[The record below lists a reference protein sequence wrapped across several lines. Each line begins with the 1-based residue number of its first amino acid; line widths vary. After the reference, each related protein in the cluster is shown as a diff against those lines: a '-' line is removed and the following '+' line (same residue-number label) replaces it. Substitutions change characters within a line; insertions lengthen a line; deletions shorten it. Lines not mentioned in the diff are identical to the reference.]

1 MSWVRR
7 ELNALGI
14 PPLKRFGQ
22 HFLVDKKTR
31 AIMMESARLEPDD
44 TVIEVGPGLG
54 FITATLTSQPC
65 SIIAIEKDRT
75 LAEYLKNRFIKNSNV
90 TIVQGDALE
99 FQFQDQAKIISSP
112 PYNISSKLILSILNS
127 KFKLAVLLLQDEFV
141 SRLTAPVGS
150 RDYGRLTVT
159 LQSRAKAERIIR
171 VSRSAFYPSPKVD
184 SAIVRIEPQT
194 PDLLIKDQR
203 TFNELV
209 RSLFTQR
216 RRKLRGVLK
225 KYLKET
231 YPTEMNEILI
241 RTSFLEKRIF
251 EIAPLELIGLSNI
264 ISEVRVDTA
273 RAKND

>member
-31 AIMMESARLEPDD
+31 DIMMESARLEPDD

-75 LAEYLKNRFIKNSNV
+75 LAEYLKNRYIKNSNV

-171 VSRSAFYPSPKVD
+171 VPRSAFYPSPKVD

-251 EIAPLELIGLSNI
+251 EIAPLELVGLSNI
-264 ISEVRVDTA
+264 ISELRVDTT

>member
-1 MSWVRR
+1 
-7 ELNALGI
+7 
-14 PPLKRFGQ
+14 
-22 HFLVDKKTR
+22 
-31 AIMMESARLEPDD
+31 MESARLEPDD

-171 VSRSAFYPSPKVD
+171 VPRSAFYPSPKVD

>member
-1 MSWVRR
+1 MPV
-7 ELNALGI
+7 
-14 PPLKRFGQ
+14 
-22 HFLVDKKTR
+22 
-31 AIMMESARLEPDD
+31 
-44 TVIEVGPGLG
+44 
-54 FITATLTSQPC
+54 
-65 SIIAIEKDRT
+65 
-75 LAEYLKNRFIKNSNV
+75 AER
-90 TIVQGDALE
+90 
-99 FQFQDQAKIISSP
+99 
-112 PYNISSKLILSILNS
+112 

-171 VSRSAFYPSPKVD
+171 VPRSAFYPSPKVD

-251 EIAPLELIGLSNI
+251 EIAPLELVGLSNI
-264 ISEVRVDTA
+264 ISELRVDTT

>member
-7 ELNALGI
+7 ELNALSI

-22 HFLVDKKTR
+22 HFLIDKKTR
-31 AIMMESARLEPDD
+31 QIMIESARLEADD
-44 TVIEVGPGLG
+44 TVVEVGPGLG
-54 FITATLTSQPC
+54 FITTTLTSQPC

-75 LAEYLKNRFIKNSNV
+75 LADYLKNRFARNSNI

-99 FQFQDQAKIISSP
+99 FPIRDQAKIISSP

-150 RDYGRLTVT
+150 RDYGRLTVA
-159 LQSRAKAERIIR
+159 LQLRANVERIMG
-171 VSRSAFYPSPKVD
+171 VPRSAFYPSPKVD
-184 SAIVRIEPQT
+184 SAIVRIEPKAS
-194 PDLLIKDQR
+194 DLRIKDQKI
-203 TFNELV
+203 FNELV

-225 KYLKET
+225 RYLKET
-231 YPTEMNEILI
+231 YPTDMNEILI

-251 EIAPLELIGLSNI
+251 EIAPLELVVLSNI
-264 ISEVRVDTA
+264 ISEVRVDVCQK
-273 RAKND
+273 RLE

>member
-31 AIMMESARLEPDD
+31 DMMIESGRLEPDD

-75 LAEYLKNRFIKNSNV
+75 LAEYLKNRFTKNSNV

-159 LQSRAKAERIIR
+159 LQSRAKAERIIK
-171 VSRSAFYPSPKVD
+171 VPRSAFYPSPKID

-225 KYLKET
+225 KHLKKT

-273 RAKND
+273 HAKND

>member
-31 AIMMESARLEPDD
+31 NKMIESARLEPDD
-44 TVIEVGPGLG
+44 TVLEVGPGLG

-75 LAEYLKNRFIKNSNV
+75 LAEYLKNRFTKNSNV

-141 SRLTAPVGS
+141 NRLTAPAGS

-171 VSRSAFYPSPKVD
+171 VPRSAFYPSPKVD

-203 TFNELV
+203 IFNELV

-264 ISEVRVDTA
+264 ISELRVDTTH
-273 RAKND
+273 AKND

>member
-1 MSWVRR
+1 VSWVRR
-7 ELNALGI
+7 ELNALSI

-22 HFLVDKKTR
+22 HFLIDKKTR
-31 AIMMESARLEPDD
+31 QIMIESARLEADD
-44 TVIEVGPGLG
+44 TVVEVGPGLG
-54 FITATLTSQPC
+54 FITTTLTSQPC

-75 LAEYLKNRFIKNSNV
+75 LADYLKNRFARNSNI

-99 FQFQDQAKIISSP
+99 FPIRDQAKIISSP

-150 RDYGRLTVT
+150 RDYGRLTVA
-159 LQSRAKAERIIR
+159 LQLRANVERIMG
-171 VSRSAFYPSPKVD
+171 VPRSAFYPSPKVD
-184 SAIVRIEPQT
+184 SAIVRIEPKASNL
-194 PDLLIKDQR
+194 PIKDQKI
-203 TFNELV
+203 FNELV

-225 KYLKET
+225 KYLKEM
-231 YPTEMNEILI
+231 YPTDMNEILI

-251 EIAPLELIGLSNI
+251 EIAPLELVDLSNI
-264 ISEVRVDTA
+264 ISEVRVDTVHV
-273 RAKND
+273 KSD

>member
-31 AIMMESARLEPDD
+31 DIMMESARLEPDD

-75 LAEYLKNRFIKNSNV
+75 LAEYLKNRYIKNSNV

-171 VSRSAFYPSPKVD
+171 VPRSAFYPSPKVD

>member
-31 AIMMESARLEPDD
+31 DIMMESARLEPDD

-171 VSRSAFYPSPKVD
+171 VPRSAFYPSPKVD

-231 YPTEMNEILI
+231 YPTEMNEILV

>member
-7 ELNALGI
+7 ELNALRI

-22 HFLVDKKTR
+22 HFLVDKKTCQ
-31 AIMMESARLEPDD
+31 IMVESARLEADE
-44 TVIEVGPGLG
+44 TIIEIGPGLG
-54 FITATLTSQPC
+54 FITTTLTSQPC
-65 SIIAIEKDRT
+65 SIIAVEKDRT
-75 LAEYLKNRFIKNSNV
+75 LANYLKNRFAKNSNI

-99 FQFQDQAKIISSP
+99 FHFQDQAKIISSP
-112 PYNISSKLILSILNS
+112 PYNISSRLILAILNS
-127 KFKLAVLLLQDEFV
+127 KFKLAILLLQDEFV
-141 SRLTAPVGS
+141 SRLIAPVGS

-159 LQSRAKAERIIR
+159 LQSRAKVERIIG
-171 VSRSAFYPSPKVD
+171 VPRSAFYPSPKVD
-184 SAIVRIEPQT
+184 SAIVRIQPKT
-194 PDLLIKDQR
+194 PNLLIKDQQV
-203 TFNELV
+203 FNELV

-225 KYLKET
+225 KHLKET

-251 EIAPLELIGLSNI
+251 QIAPLELIDLSNI

-273 RAKND
+273 HVKSN

>member
-31 AIMMESARLEPDD
+31 DIMMESARLEPDD

-75 LAEYLKNRFIKNSNV
+75 LAEYLKNRYIKNSNV

-171 VSRSAFYPSPKVD
+171 VPRSAFYPSPKVD
-184 SAIVRIEPQT
+184 SAIVRIEPQS

-225 KYLKET
+225 KYLKKT

>member
-31 AIMMESARLEPDD
+31 QTMIESARLEADD
-44 TVIEVGPGLG
+44 TIVEVGPGLG
-54 FITATLTSQPC
+54 FITTTLTSQPC
-65 SIIAIEKDRT
+65 SIIAIEKDRA
-75 LAEYLKNRFIKNSNV
+75 LAHYLKNKFGKNSNI

-99 FQFQDQAKIISSP
+99 FHFQDHAKIISSP
-112 PYNISSKLILSILNS
+112 PYNISSRLILTILNS

-159 LQSRAKAERIIR
+159 LQSRAKVERIIG
-171 VSRSAFYPSPKVD
+171 VPRSAFYPSPKVD
-184 SAIVRIEPQT
+184 SAIVRIQPKA
-194 PDLLIKDQR
+194 PDLPIKDQK

-209 RSLFTQR
+209 RALFTQR

-231 YPTEMNEILI
+231 YPTEMNEILM

-251 EIAPLELIGLSNI
+251 TIAPLELIELSNI
-264 ISEVRVDTA
+264 ISELRVDTA
-273 RAKND
+273 RANSN

>member
-7 ELNALGI
+7 ELNVLGI

-22 HFLVDKKTR
+22 HFLIDKKTR
-31 AIMMESARLEPDD
+31 DIMMESARLEPDD
-44 TVIEVGPGLG
+44 MVIEVGPGLG

-99 FQFQDQAKIISSP
+99 FKFQDQAKIISSP

-171 VSRSAFYPSPKVD
+171 VPRSAFYPSPKVD

>member
-31 AIMMESARLEPDD
+31 DIMMESARLEPDD

-75 LAEYLKNRFIKNSNV
+75 LAEYLKNRYIKNSNV

-99 FQFQDQAKIISSP
+99 FKFQDQAKIISSP

-150 RDYGRLTVT
+150 RDYGRLTIT

-171 VSRSAFYPSPKVD
+171 VPRSAFYPSPKVD

>member
-31 AIMMESARLEPDD
+31 QIMIESARLEADD
-44 TVIEVGPGLG
+44 TVVEVGPGLG
-54 FITATLTSQPC
+54 FITTTLTSQPC
-65 SIIAIEKDRT
+65 NIIAIEKDRT
-75 LAEYLKNRFIKNSNV
+75 LADYLKNRFARNSNI

-99 FQFQDQAKIISSP
+99 FHIQDQAKIISSP
-112 PYNISSKLILSILNS
+112 PYNISSRLILSILNS

-150 RDYGRLTVT
+150 RDYGRLTVA
-159 LQSRAKAERIIR
+159 LQLRAKVERIMG
-171 VSRSAFYPSPKVD
+171 VPRSAFYPSPKVD
-184 SAIVRIEPQT
+184 SAIVRIEPKAS
-194 PDLLIKDQR
+194 DLPIKDQKI
-203 TFNELV
+203 FNELV

-225 KYLKET
+225 KYLKEM
-231 YPTEMNEILI
+231 YPTDMNEILI

-251 EIAPLELIGLSNI
+251 EIAPLELVDLSNI
-264 ISEVRVDTA
+264 ISEVRVDTVHV
-273 RAKND
+273 KSD

>member
-31 AIMMESARLEPDD
+31 DIMIESARLEPDD

-75 LAEYLKNRFIKNSNV
+75 LAEYLKNRFTKNSNV

-150 RDYGRLTVT
+150 RDYGRLTIT

-171 VSRSAFYPSPKVD
+171 VPRSAFYPSPKVD

-194 PDLLIKDQR
+194 LDLLIKDQR

-225 KYLKET
+225 KYLKKT

-273 RAKND
+273 HAKND

>member
-31 AIMMESARLEPDD
+31 DIMIESARLEPDD

-75 LAEYLKNRFIKNSNV
+75 LAEYLKNRFTKNSNV

-171 VSRSAFYPSPKVD
+171 VPRSAFYPSPKVD

-225 KYLKET
+225 KYLKKT

-273 RAKND
+273 HAKND

>member
-31 AIMMESARLEPDD
+31 DIMIESARLEPDD

-75 LAEYLKNRFIKNSNV
+75 LAEYLKNRFTKNSNV

-150 RDYGRLTVT
+150 RDYGRLTIT

-171 VSRSAFYPSPKVD
+171 VPRSAFYPSPKVD

>member
-31 AIMMESARLEPDD
+31 QIMIESARLEADD
-44 TVIEVGPGLG
+44 TVVEVGPGLG
-54 FITATLTSQPC
+54 FITTTLTSQPC
-65 SIIAIEKDRT
+65 NIIAIEKDRT
-75 LAEYLKNRFIKNSNV
+75 LADYLKNRFARNSNI

-99 FQFQDQAKIISSP
+99 FPIQDQAKIISSP
-112 PYNISSKLILSILNS
+112 PYNISSRLILSILNS

-150 RDYGRLTVT
+150 RDYGRLTVA
-159 LQSRAKAERIIR
+159 LQLRAKVERIMG
-171 VSRSAFYPSPKVD
+171 VPRSAFYPSPKVD
-184 SAIVRIEPQT
+184 SAIVRIEPKASNL
-194 PDLLIKDQR
+194 PIKDQKI
-203 TFNELV
+203 FNELV

-225 KYLKET
+225 KYLKEM
-231 YPTEMNEILI
+231 YPTDMNEILI

-251 EIAPLELIGLSNI
+251 EIAPLELVDLSNI
-264 ISEVRVDTA
+264 ISEVRVDTVHV
-273 RAKND
+273 KSD